1 MVNVKKIGMTFILE
15 ILKGSVIRKKH
26 TTYLPI
32 KTAQRNC
39 RNSRPK
45 LFENQR
51 QIARLLLS
59 YILRF
64 LFWLCSYNK
73 RFALTDLL
81 YRLFLL
87 FICWFQFAYDM
98 CIVMGCPN
106 FNGTYSRNV
115 TNTRKW
121 EYTSYNASSL
131 GSAGSYTLMLL
142 CLQKLYKSN
151 SDAVTP
157 YSGLRDMSNT
167 KVKVILV
174 MVLVSIAYYWTY
186 FALYVDLTIALHV
199 TRGYSLPL
207 YVVGITCEVAAQW
220 LGIISLYAFSSSVCA
235 IGKIS
240 FYFFVSVEELNIW
253 NKVFKNEP
261 SKIFGRQLLKNLK

>member
-1 MVNVKKIGMTFILE
+1 MLKKIGMSYIVE
-15 ILKGSVIRKKH
+15 ILKDSIIRKKH

-39 RNSRPK
+39 RDSRPK

-51 QIARLLLS
+51 QITRLILS

-73 RFALTDLL
+73 RFAITDLL
-81 YRLFLL
+81 YRLLLL

-98 CIVMGCPN
+98 CIVMGCPT

-121 EYTSYNASSL
+121 EYASYNASSL

-151 SDAVTP
+151 SNAVTP

-174 MVLVSIAYYWTY
+174 MVLVSIAYYWAY
-186 FALYVDLTIALHV
+186 FALYVDIAIAEHV

-207 YVVGITCEVAAQW
+207 YVIGITCEVAAQW

-235 IGKIS
+235 IGNFFIS
-240 FYFFVSVEELNIW
+240 IFFSFI
-253 NKVFKNEP
+253 
-261 SKIFGRQLLKNLK
+261 

>member
-1 MVNVKKIGMTFILE
+1 MLREISMTFIVE
-15 ILKGSVIRKKH
+15 IFKDGFICKKH

-32 KTAQRNC
+32 QTAQRNC

-45 LFENQR
+45 VFENQR
-51 QIARLLLS
+51 QIARLFLS

-121 EYTSYNASSL
+121 EYTSYNTSSL

-142 CLQKLYKSN
+142 CLQKLYKSSSN
-151 SDAVTP
+151 AITP

-167 KVKVILV
+167 KVKVILI
-174 MVLVSIAYYWTY
+174 MVLISIAYYWAY
-186 FALYVDLTIALHV
+186 FALYVDLAIAKHV
-199 TRGYSLPL
+199 TKGYSLPL
-207 YVVGITCEVAAQW
+207 YVIGITCEVVAQW

-235 IGKIS
+235 ISKIS
-240 FYFFVSVEELNIW
+240 F
-253 NKVFKNEP
+253 
-261 SKIFGRQLLKNLK
+261 

>member
-1 MVNVKKIGMTFILE
+1 MLKKIGMSYIVE
-15 ILKGSVIRKKH
+15 ILKDNIIRKKH

-39 RNSRPK
+39 IDSRPK

-51 QIARLLLS
+51 QITRLILS

-64 LFWLCSYNK
+64 LFWLCSYK
-73 RFALTDLL
+73 RFAITDLL
-81 YRLFLL
+81 YRLLLL
-87 FICWFQFAYDM
+87 FICWLQFAYDM
-98 CIVMGCPN
+98 CIVMGCPT

-151 SDAVTP
+151 SNAVTP

-167 KVKVILV
+167 KVKVTLV
-174 MVLVSIAYYWTY
+174 MVLVSIAYYWAY
-186 FALYVDLTIALHV
+186 FALYVDIAIAEHV

-207 YVVGITCEVAAQW
+207 YVIGITCEVAAQW

-235 IGKIS
+235 IGNFFIS
-240 FYFFVSVEELNIW
+240 FFFGFI
-253 NKVFKNEP
+253 
-261 SKIFGRQLLKNLK
+261 

>member
-1 MVNVKKIGMTFILE
+1 MLKKIGMSYIVE
-15 ILKGSVIRKKH
+15 ILKDSIIRKKH

-39 RNSRPK
+39 RDSRPK

-51 QIARLLLS
+51 QITRLILS

-73 RFALTDLL
+73 RFAITDIL
-81 YRLFLL
+81 YRLLLL

-98 CIVMGCPN
+98 CIVMGCPT

-131 GSAGSYTLMLL
+131 GSAGSYTSMLL

-151 SDAVTP
+151 SNAVTP

-174 MVLVSIAYYWTY
+174 KVLVSIAYYWAY
-186 FALYVDLTIALHV
+186 FALYVDIAIAEHV

-207 YVVGITCEVAAQW
+207 YVIGITCEVAAQW

-235 IGKIS
+235 IGNFFIS
-240 FYFFVSVEELNIW
+240 IFFGFI
-253 NKVFKNEP
+253 
-261 SKIFGRQLLKNLK
+261 

>member
-1 MVNVKKIGMTFILE
+1 MTYIVE
-15 ILKGSVIRKKH
+15 ILKDSIIRKKH

-39 RNSRPK
+39 RDSRPK

-51 QIARLLLS
+51 QITRLILS

-73 RFALTDLL
+73 RFAITDLL
-81 YRLFLL
+81 YRLLLL

-151 SDAVTP
+151 SNAVTP

-174 MVLVSIAYYWTY
+174 MVLVSIAYYWAY
-186 FALYVDLTIALHV
+186 FALYVDIAIAEHV

-207 YVVGITCEVAAQW
+207 YVIGITCEVAAQW

-235 IGKIS
+235 IGNFFIS
-240 FYFFVSVEELNIW
+240 IFFGFNYIKMVLIIKW
-253 NKVFKNEP
+253 
-261 SKIFGRQLLKNLK
+261 LKMVLII